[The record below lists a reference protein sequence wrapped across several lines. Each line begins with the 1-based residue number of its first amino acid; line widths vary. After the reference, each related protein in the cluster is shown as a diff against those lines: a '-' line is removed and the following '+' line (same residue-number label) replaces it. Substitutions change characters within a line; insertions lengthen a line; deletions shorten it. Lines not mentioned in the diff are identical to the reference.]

1 MLINLSN
8 HPFERWSENQ
18 KKIAESNFGKV
29 IDIPF
34 PEIPPESSL
43 EYVTKLAEEY
53 MTKIEDLINQNR
65 PDYYAVHIMGE
76 LTFVYVIV
84 NKLKE
89 KNIPAVAST
98 TKREVVDTPE
108 GKLSK
113 FNFTRFRN
121 YF

>member
-8 HPFERWSENQ
+8 HPFEKWSENQ
-18 KKIAESNFGKV
+18 KHIAESNYGNV
-29 IDIPF
+29 VDLPF
-34 PEIPPESSL
+34 PEIPPESNL
-43 EYVTKLAEEY
+43 EYVTNLADNY
-53 MTKIEDLINQNR
+53 ITKIQDLINQYKSEFN
-65 PDYYAVHIMGE
+65 AVHIMGE

-98 TKREVVDTPE
+98 TKRDVVDTPE
-108 GKLSK
+108 GKFSK

-121 YF
+121 YY